1 MVTGPGR
8 AVSRAVAGGGPES
21 IRIHGRGAL
30 AQPAPS
36 SSTSGRSGRHIAGD
50 CATRSPDASRDAA
63 SNPASG
69 ANGRCLNEFWRD
81 GSRPGRTLNNLHGNT
96 FGLKPSEL
104 RQLRNTYRRRVSPH
118 EIVSPELA
126 RHLTELSHETHRQ
139 VGVLLNRKGE
149 VEQVVVGN
157 AHKLDLP
164 DIGRARAGQVR
175 LRGLRLVHTHLRSE
189 PLTRDDLTD
198 LALLRLDLVA
208 AIGVG
213 PDGLPGVLHFAHLV
227 PANGDGAYWRT
238 ETLPGVHGRQP
249 DLAAT
254 LQALEDEL
262 AQSTAGRSVASA
274 GRALLVG
281 VALKLDRGAAEA
293 SLRELAELARTAGVE
308 VVDSVLAVRKDADPR
323 YLVGRGKL
331 EELNLKSMQLG
342 ADLLVFDRDLSPSQ
356 SRHIAEE
363 TSLKVLDRT
372 QLILD
377 IFAQRAQSADGK
389 LQVELAQLK
398 YLLPRLAQSDD
409 SLSRLAGGI
418 GGRGPG
424 ETKLEIDRRRV
435 RDRIAHLERRIGQL
449 SSERQVR
456 RARRERR
463 DLPVISIVGYT
474 NAGKSTLLNALTGS
488 TVLAEDKLFATLD
501 PTSRR
506 LRFPEEREVIIT
518 DTVGF
523 IRDLPKDLMAAFRA
537 TLEELDDASL
547 LLHVV
552 DASDPVHDAQ
562 VEAVERILEQLG
574 LDRTPRLRV
583 WNKADRV
590 SPELLAT
597 LIRTRGG
604 VAVSAVSGAG
614 LEVLL
619 QKADRTLFAEGGSE
633 ALGQIAPEVRALEPV
648 PAERT
653 VSRAPARAAR

>member
-1 MVTGPGR
+1 M
-8 AVSRAVAGGGPES
+8 
-21 IRIHGRGAL
+21 
-30 AQPAPS
+30 
-36 SSTSGRSGRHIAGD
+36 
-50 CATRSPDASRDAA
+50 
-63 SNPASG
+63 
-69 ANGRCLNEFWRD
+69 
-81 GSRPGRTLNNLHGNT
+81 
-96 FGLKPSEL
+96 
-104 RQLRNTYRRRVSPH
+104 
-118 EIVSPELA
+118 
-126 RHLTELSHETHRQ
+126 
-139 VGVLLNRKGE
+139 LLNRKGE

-208 AIGVG
+208 AIGVET
-213 PDGLPGVLHFAHLV
+213 DGLPGVLHFAHLV

-254 LQALEDEL
+254 LQALEGEL
-262 AQSTAGRSVASA
+262 AQSTAGRSVSSA

-281 VALKLDRGAAEA
+281 VALHQDRATAEA

-308 VVDSVLAVRKDADPR
+308 VVDSVLQVRKEADPR

-342 ADLLVFDRDLSPSQ
+342 ADLIVFDRDLSPSQ
-356 SRHIAEE
+356 GRHIAEE

-389 LQVELAQLK
+389 LQVELAQLR
-398 YLLPRLAQSDD
+398 YLLPRLAQSDE

-435 RDRIAHLERRIGQL
+435 RDRIAHLEKRIAQL
-449 SSERQVR
+449 SSERHVR

-463 DLPVISIVGYT
+463 ELPVISIVGYT

-488 TVLAEDKLFATLD
+488 EVLVEDKLFATLD

-523 IRDLPKDLMAAFRA
+523 IRALPKDLVAAFRA
-537 TLEELDDASL
+537 TLEELDDAAL

-552 DASDPVHDAQ
+552 DASDPDHDAQ
-562 VEAVERILEQLG
+562 VEAVDGILERLG
-574 LDRTPRLRV
+574 LDRTPRLLV
-583 WNKADRV
+583 WNKVDRV

-597 LIRTRGG
+597 LVRTRGG
-604 VAVSAVSGAG
+604 VAVSAISGAG

-633 ALGQIAPEVRALEPV
+633 ALGQIAPAVRALDAGS
-648 PAERT
+648 AERT
-653 VSRAPARAAR
+653 VAVARAHAAR